1 MGLADANG
9 DGQIQKKELYD
20 FFAQIDGINQ
30 SPDEIAQLFA
40 QLDDNESGHLS
51 AEEFARAIYQVI
63 FAERD
68 AASSL
73 EGISEES
80 GYEEEGSLRRSVGG
94 EALQPD
100 APHNRAKA

>member
-80 GYEEEGSLRRSVGG
+80 GYEEEGSLRCSVCR

-100 APHNRAKA
+100 APHTCAKA